1 MILESPG
8 RAGIRTTE
16 IGPAL
21 VRYATNVPKS
31 NSGAIRQYQGALWTF
46 VQDKTGG
53 MGTELFRRLLAELVG
68 TALLVLF
75 GAGSVVAA
83 LRLGHGALDYPGLGM
98 IALAFGLVIA
108 IVIYG
113 FGTTSGAHI
122 NPAVSVSLA
131 AVRRFPWREVPAY
144 VAAQL
149 VGGVLGGL
157 LVVAVFGTQ
166 ATDLGGVGSTTLAAG
181 TGYLRGIVAEIIG
194 TFLLL
199 FTIMAL
205 AVDRR
210 APAGWAGLII
220 GLAVTVDILL
230 LGPVTGASMN
240 PARTFG
246 PYLTNTL
253 FGGSTPWAQL
263 VVYVVG
269 PLVGGA
275 LAAVGYDVI
284 ARPVREVPAEAPQG
298 AEGEIR
304 GRRIPED
311 RSRRR

>member
-1 MILESPG
+1 M
-8 RAGIRTTE
+8 A
-16 IGPAL
+16 
-21 VRYATNVPKS
+21 
-31 NSGAIRQYQGALWTF
+31 
-46 VQDKTGG
+46 
-53 MGTELFRRLLAELVG
+53 TELFRRLFAELVG

-83 LRLGHGALDYPGLGM
+83 LRLGHGALDYPALGM

-108 IVIYG
+108 IVVYG

-122 NPAVSVSLA
+122 NPAVSISLA

-149 VGGVLGGL
+149 VGAVLGAV

-166 ATDLGGVGSTTLAAG
+166 ATQLGGVGSTSLAPG
-181 TGYLRGIVAEIIG
+181 IGYARGVVAEVIG

-210 APAGWAGLII
+210 APPGWAGLVI
-220 GLAVTVDILL
+220 GLAVTTDIL
-230 LGPVTGASMN
+230 MI
-240 PARTFG
+240 
-246 PYLTNTL
+246 
-253 FGGSTPWAQL
+253 
-263 VVYVVG
+263 G
-269 PLVGGA
+269 PLIGGV
-275 LAAVGYDVI
+275 LGAVGYELV

-304 GRRIPED
+304 GRRVSKGRAGEEGQVTTTSAGSDPP
-311 RSRRR
+311 

>member
-1 MILESPG
+1 M
-8 RAGIRTTE
+8 A
-16 IGPAL
+16 
-21 VRYATNVPKS
+21 
-31 NSGAIRQYQGALWTF
+31 
-46 VQDKTGG
+46 
-53 MGTELFRRLLAELVG
+53 TELFRRLFAELVG

-83 LRLGHGALDYPGLGM
+83 LRLGHGALDYPALGM

-108 IVIYG
+108 IVVYG

-122 NPAVSVSLA
+122 NPAVSISLA

-149 VGGVLGGL
+149 VGAVLGAV

-166 ATDLGGVGSTTLAAG
+166 ATQLGGVGSTSLAPG
-181 TGYLRGIVAEIIG
+181 IGYARGVVAEVIG

-210 APAGWAGLII
+210 AP
-220 GLAVTVDILL
+220 
-230 LGPVTGASMN
+230 
-240 PARTFG
+240 
-246 PYLTNTL
+246 
-253 FGGSTPWAQL
+253 PWADFG
-263 VVYVVG
+263 VYVIG
-269 PLVGGA
+269 PLIGGV
-275 LAAVGYDVI
+275 LGAVGYELV

-304 GRRIPED
+304 GRRVSKGRAGEEGQVTTTSAGSDPP
-311 RSRRR
+311 

>member
-1 MILESPG
+1 M
-8 RAGIRTTE
+8 A
-16 IGPAL
+16 
-21 VRYATNVPKS
+21 
-31 NSGAIRQYQGALWTF
+31 
-46 VQDKTGG
+46 
-53 MGTELFRRLLAELVG
+53 TELFRRLFAELVG

-83 LRLGHGALDYPGLGM
+83 LRLGHGTLDYPALGM

-108 IVIYG
+108 IVVYG

-122 NPAVSVSLA
+122 NPAVSISLA

-149 VGGVLGGL
+149 VGAVLGAV

-166 ATDLGGVGSTTLAAG
+166 ATQLGGVGSTSLAPG
-181 TGYLRGIVAEIIG
+181 IGYARGVVAEVIG

-210 APAGWAGLII
+210 APPGWAGLVI
-220 GLAVTVDILL
+220 GLAVTTDILMI
-230 LGPVTGASMN
+230 GPVTGGSMN

-246 PYLTNTL
+246 PYLANTL
-253 FGGSTPWAQL
+253 FGGTTPWADFG
-263 VVYVVG
+263 VYVIG
-269 PLVGGA
+269 PLIGGV
-275 LAAVGYDVI
+275 LGAVGYELV

-304 GRRIPED
+304 GRRVSKGRAGEEGQVTTTSAGSDPP
-311 RSRRR
+311 

>member
-1 MILESPG
+1 M
-8 RAGIRTTE
+8 A
-16 IGPAL
+16 
-21 VRYATNVPKS
+21 VMATQLP
-31 NSGAIRQYQGALWTF
+31 
-46 VQDKTGG
+46 
-53 MGTELFRRLLAELVG
+53 RRLLAELIG

-83 LRLGHGALDYPGLGM
+83 LKLGEGRLDYPSLGM
-98 IALAFGLVIA
+98 IALAFGLIIA

-122 NPAVSVSLA
+122 NPAVTVSLA
-131 AVRRFPWREVPAY
+131 VVRRFPWREVPAY
-144 VAAQL
+144 VVAQL
-149 VGGVLGGL
+149 AGGVLGGL
-157 LVVAVFGTQ
+157 LVVAVFGAPV
-166 ATDLGGVGSTTLAAG
+166 ATRGGGVGSTTLADG
-181 TGYLRGIVAEIIG
+181 TGYVRGTVAEIIG

-220 GLAVTVDILL
+220 GLAVTTDILMI
-230 LGPVTGASMN
+230 GPVTGASMN

-246 PYLTNTL
+246 PYLTNTF
-253 FGGSTPWAQL
+253 FGGSTPWAEFF
-263 VVYVVG
+263 VYVIG
-269 PLVGGA
+269 PLVGGV
-275 LAAVGYDVI
+275 LAAVAYDLI

-304 GRRIPED
+304 GRRV
-311 RSRRR
+311 R

>member
-1 MILESPG
+1 MAVMAAQLS
-8 RAGIRTTE
+8 
-16 IGPAL
+16 
-21 VRYATNVPKS
+21 
-31 NSGAIRQYQGALWTF
+31 
-46 VQDKTGG
+46 
-53 MGTELFRRLLAELVG
+53 RRLLAELIG

-83 LRLGHGALDYPGLGM
+83 LKVGGGKVDYAGLGM
-98 IALAFGLVIA
+98 ISFAFGLVIA
-108 IVIYG
+108 IVVYG
-113 FGTTSGAHI
+113 FGATSGAHI
-122 NPAVSVSLA
+122 NPAVSISLA

-149 VGGVLGGL
+149 AGGVLGGL
-157 LVVAVFGTQ
+157 LIVAVFGARA
-166 ATDLGGVGSTTLAAG
+166 ATLGDVGSTSLADGAG
-181 TGYLRGIVAEIIG
+181 YVRGIVAEVIG

-205 AVDRR
+205 AIDRR

-220 GLAVTVDILL
+220 GLAVTTDILL
-230 LGPVTGASMN
+230 IGPVTGGSMN

-253 FGGSTPWAQL
+253 FGGSTPWSQFA
-263 VVYVVG
+263 VYVIG
-269 PLVGGA
+269 PLVGGV
-275 LAAVGYDVI
+275 LAAVAYDLI

-304 GRRIPED
+304 GRRI
-311 RSRRR
+311 R

>member
-1 MILESPG
+1 MS
-8 RAGIRTTE
+8 
-16 IGPAL
+16 
-21 VRYATNVPKS
+21 
-31 NSGAIRQYQGALWTF
+31 
-46 VQDKTGG
+46 
-53 MGTELFRRLLAELVG
+53 TELFRRLLAELVG

-75 GAGSVVAA
+75 GAGSVVVA
-83 LRLGHGALDYPGLGM
+83 LRVGHGTLDYPALGFV
-98 IALAFGLVIA
+98 ALAFGLVIA

-122 NPAVSVSLA
+122 NPAVSIALA
-131 AVRRFPWREVPAY
+131 AVRRFPWREVPGY

-149 VGGVLGGL
+149 VGAVLGGL
-157 LVVAVFGTQ
+157 LILAVFGTR
-166 ATDLGGVGSTTLAAG
+166 ATDLGGVGATALAPG

-199 FTIMAL
+199 FAIMAL

-220 GLAVTVDILL
+220 GLAVTTDILL
-230 LGPVTGASMN
+230 IGPVTGGSMN

-253 FGGSTPWAQL
+253 FGGSTRWADFG
-263 VVYVVG
+263 VYVIG
-269 PLVGGA
+269 PIAGGV
-275 LAAVGYDVI
+275 LAAVAYDLI
-284 ARPVREVPAEAPQG
+284 ARPVREVPAEVPQG

-304 GRRIPED
+304 GRRVRE
-311 RSRRR
+311 RA

>member
-1 MILESPG
+1 MAP
-8 RAGIRTTE
+8 
-16 IGPAL
+16 
-21 VRYATNVPKS
+21 
-31 NSGAIRQYQGALWTF
+31 
-46 VQDKTGG
+46 
-53 MGTELFRRLLAELVG
+53 ELFRRLLAELVG

-75 GAGSVVAA
+75 GAGAVVAA
-83 LRLGHGALDYPGLGM
+83 LRLGGGRLDYPGLGM

-122 NPAVSVSLA
+122 NPAVTVSLA
-131 AVRRFPWREVPAY
+131 TVRRFPWREVPAY

-149 VGGVLGGL
+149 VGAVLGGL
-157 LVVAVFGTQ
+157 LIVTVFGAR
-166 ATDLGGVGSTTLAAG
+166 ATDFGGVGSTTLAPG
-181 TGYLRGIVAEIIG
+181 IGYLRGIAAEVTG

-199 FTIMAL
+199 FAIMAL

-210 APAGWAGLII
+210 APPGWAGLII
-220 GLAVTVDILL
+220 GLAVTTDILFI
-230 LGPVTGASMN
+230 GPVTGGSMN

-246 PYLTNTL
+246 PYVTNTL
-253 FGGSTPWAQL
+253 FGGLTPWAQFG
-263 VVYVVG
+263 VYVIG

-275 LAAVGYDVI
+275 LAAVVYELV

-304 GRRIPED
+304 GRRVSED
-311 RSRRR
+311 RAGQEGGVTTTRAGSDSP